1 MKHPGKQD
9 NEIRVFTASLCICR
23 LINQFYT
30 KYFRY
35 FVVKLI
41 PWAAIAP
48 QISLV
53 PQSVSC
59 LAWSPLDRMS
69 LHTFPFVHDGARSQ
83 PRFLVS
89 RAMLPSISIPH
100 TRQHSDLVE
109 PTQSDRKRTKPS
121 TGRVEH

>member
-30 KYFRY
+30 KSSRY

-53 PQSVSC
+53 
-59 LAWSPLDRMS
+59 
-69 LHTFPFVHDGARSQ
+69 
-83 PRFLVS
+83 
-89 RAMLPSISIPH
+89 
-100 TRQHSDLVE
+100 
-109 PTQSDRKRTKPS
+109 TQ
-121 TGRVEH
+121 GV